1 MDTIDFK
8 VVVNKQPYHQA
19 SLPSDMLL
27 IDFLTEELNLTGS
40 KFCCGIGVCRACTV
54 VCNGTSELPCLPILS
69 CITPITQVNGGN
81 LTTVEGL
88 MDDSGG
94 LAPVQQAF
102 LDRFAFQCG
111 YCTPGFLM
119 ATFALIQ
126 NLRANPI
133 PSAQLDQVIFENC
146 GSHICRC
153 TGYVRYQEAIRD
165 VLLKTPGLVLK

>member
-1 MDTIDFK
+1 MDNIEFK
-8 VVVNKQPYHQA
+8 VIVNNQPYHYPD
-19 SLPSDMLL
+19 LPSDMLL

-54 VCNGTSELPCLPILS
+54 VSNGTSEQPFLPILS
-69 CITPITQVNGGN
+69 CMTPITQVNGGS

-88 MDDSGG
+88 MGHSGG

-119 ATFALIQ
+119 ATFAMIQ
-126 NLRANPI
+126 NLKVDPI
-133 PSAQLDQVIFENC
+133 SPVQLGV
-146 GSHICRC
+146 
-153 TGYVRYQEAIRD
+153 
-165 VLLKTPGLVLK
+165 